1 MMKRDRAESANSEAR
16 PAYSPHLR
24 TALVLTGTGSAGA
37 YHAGVLRALEEA
49 GIKIDLLA
57 GRGIGVGAAMLGA
70 IGGAHGCGSPTAS
83 GSGRWCGVSI
93 AGDWRFASP
102 DSPRC
107 WRCWHWRF
115 RSWWPWQAC
124 SRTSSASL
132 SSSLSVETGNALFAA
147 SGRLLDTAFR
157 PDALPAWLPRLV
169 TLGVIVLLAASG
181 AAGLTLRAKQISR
194 PERSGWWWDL
204 LGAPWT
210 AVSAVRSF
218 RAATWQ
224 LISGGVPLA
233 EPSPPDLSRRYA
245 ELLAD
250 GLGQPGFRELMA
262 VVHDVDARR
271 DVVFALLAEPQR
283 SRFFPRT
290 GQDAERRGE
299 TFDLAGVAR
308 EHVVDALAAALSLP
322 VLTDPHLIQLAP
334 EGFWRGE
341 THRLCDRPGATAR
354 LLEEVATAGV
364 TQVILVA
371 PFSELRAP
379 YGLSSRRGHL
389 AARAGDYLA
398 AADVSA
404 FDDAVRAFAARFDAL
419 FVIRPVHVA
428 IGPFDFAGVLDERS
442 DRHQAL
448 PELIDRGYQDAYRQ
462 FIDPVVGASGERL
475 AASTHAR

>member
-1 MMKRDRAESANSEAR
+1 MLA
-16 PAYSPHLR
+16 
-24 TALVLTGTGSAGA
+24 
-37 YHAGVLRALEEA
+37 
-49 GIKIDLLA
+49 LLA
-57 GRGIGVGAAMLGA
+57 LA
-70 IGGAHGCGSPTAS
+70 IPVVVALAGLLAYV
-83 GSGRWCGVSI
+83 VSFI
-93 AGDWRFASP
+93 V
-102 DSPRC
+102 
-107 WRCWHWRF
+107 
-115 RSWWPWQAC
+115 Q
-124 SRTSSASL
+124 L
-132 SSSLSVETGNALFAA
+132 VSVETGNALFAA

-204 LGAPWT
+204 IGAPWT

-233 EPSPPDLSRRYA
+233 EPSPTDLSRRYA
-245 ELLAD
+245 ELLTD

-322 VLTDPHLIQLAP
+322 VLTDPHLIHLAP

-354 LLEEVATAGV
+354 LLEEVATAGA

-404 FDDAVRAFAARFDAL
+404 LDDAVRALAARFDAL

-448 PELIDRGYQDAYRQ
+448 SELIDRGYQDAYRQ